1 MTQHRLDEFLQINN
15 DIGAKLLNSI
25 RAKSV
30 RGEITERDASLVSHI
45 IKALDMSIKLYDFL
59 ESLGDSIS
67 YEPLRNLPKRKA
79 MFKDLAKAII
89 IHDLGKVSLDFQR
102 RLYGDERLPQE
113 LWEFLKES
121 DGVKTY
127 GHHEVFSVIWSIGL
141 LGNSRED
148 SKIRTAVLLHHY
160 NEFFSC
166 DKDITEILETYHDD
180 IQRYLWF
187 FASQRETIEKFLQA
201 YLREIQREFTGKK
214 NGEFIIEAVK
224 ELKSEMDFSRVIRF
238 KEKVEAFGED
248 PSEDVSL
255 YNPRKSDVD
264 FLIFLG
270 MLRRCDYSSSG
281 DFSIEKVKDI
291 SQVFGDIEHTINE
304 RIKEKAKGSFKGLWQ
319 EELLEKH
326 DSDYLAVMAPTGSGK
341 TELAVLW
348 AKNKGKLIYTL
359 PLRVALNDLYRRLS
373 KEYFDNENV
382 GLLHSTAFMEYFEGA
397 GKEVDV
403 EKKVNSAGLLAMPVM
418 LSTPD
423 QVFLTGLNYY
433 GSDKVISV
441 YPESAIVVDEVQAY
455 TPEMVAV
462 FLKTLKLIR
471 DAGGKILIIT
481 ATLPP
486 HIKWYITGFSKDE
499 ANKLGVNLKELPA
512 PLFNF
517 KVVDVAEE
525 FEKRKDD
532 VKNLTRKR
540 HKIGVIDKPLF
551 EYSQDEEANKYEPI
565 FTGKECVLKKITEK
579 FEHNGLRTVIMV
591 VNNVKKAI
599 KAYDELKMALGNK
612 WTVELLHSRLPEKK
626 KQETIRE
633 IKELLEEHR
642 EYRDAIKKGVI
653 PETEPNPI
661 LLVTTQ
667 VVEASVDAD
676 FDAMITEISPI
687 DSQIQRW
694 GRVYRNRNENYSLD
708 LPNIVI
714 FVGKEGS
721 ENGRYSID
729 HGTINVYGQDVGR
742 EVLERTIKVLKSLE
756 EKPEPLDYKTEK
768 DAIYSVYSDEIL
780 KEYITQVKELLDK
793 LDYFTLEKKSEAQRV
808 FRQLGGM
815 YFVVPKL
822 MVEYGYND
830 NVKRLGNLLEEN
842 SDAYRLPW
850 EEIVRKVYETN
861 GKLDKRELNNKK
873 WEIKKILQEYSV
885 NVPVWFVLDDPYL
898 QGALRRTFKGY
909 PVVLWSDEKAKVL
922 WDYGVDEVVKRDLD
936 EVDLL

>member
-1 MTQHRLDEFLQINN
+1 MAQPRLDESLQINN
-15 DIGAKLLNSI
+15 EINNDPDVGSELLNSI

-30 RGEITERDASLVSHI
+30 RGEITERDTSLVSHI
-45 IKALDMSIKLYDFL
+45 IKALDMSIKMYDFL

-67 YEPLRNLPKRKA
+67 YEPLRNPLKRKA

-102 RLYGDERLPQE
+102 GLYGDERLPQE

-148 SKIRTAVLLHHY
+148 SKIRTAVLLHHH
-160 NEFFSC
+160 NEFFSG

-180 IQRYLWF
+180 IQRYLGF

-201 YLREIQREFTGKK
+201 YIRAIQREFTGKK

-248 PSEDVSL
+248 PSKDVSL

-281 DFSIEKVKDI
+281 DFPIEKVKDI
-291 SQVFGDIEHTINE
+291 RLIFSDVEHTINE
-304 RIKEKAKGSFKGLWQ
+304 RIKEKAKESFKGLWQ

-373 KEYFDNENV
+373 REYFDNEQV
-382 GLLHSTAFMEYFEGA
+382 GLLHSTAFMEYVEGA
-397 GKEVDV
+397 GTEVDV
-403 EKKVNSAGLLAMPVM
+403 EKKVNSASLLAMPVM

-455 TPEMVAV
+455 TPEMMAV

-486 HIKWYITGFSKDE
+486 HIKWYISGFSKDE
-499 ANKLGVNLKELPA
+499 ANELGVNLKELPA

-517 KVVDVAEE
+517 KVVNIAEE
-525 FEKRKDD
+525 FQGRKKE
-532 VKNLTRKR
+532 VKNLATKR
-540 HKIGVIDKPLF
+540 HKISVIPKPLF
-551 EYSQDEEANKYEPI
+551 EYLQDKETNKSEPV
-565 FTGKECVLKKITEK
+565 FTGKEDVLKKIIGE
-579 FEHNGLRTVIMV
+579 FGPNGLRTVIIV
-591 VNNVKKAI
+591 VNNVRKAI
-599 KAYDELKMALGNK
+599 KAYDELKKALGDN
-612 WTVELLHSRLPEKK
+612 WTVKLLHSRLPEKK

-642 EYRDAIKKGVI
+642 EYRDAIRKGVI
-653 PETEPNPI
+653 PETEPNPL

-694 GRVYRNRNENYSLD
+694 GRVYRNRNNENYSLD
-708 LPNIVI
+708 LPNIII
-714 FVGKEGS
+714 FVGKKDP

-729 HGTINVYGQDVGR
+729 RGTINVYGQGIGR
-742 EVLERTIKVLKSLE
+742 EVLERTIEVLKSLK
-756 EKPEPLDYKTEK
+756 EKPESLDYKAER
-768 DAIYSVYSDEIL
+768 DAIYRVYSNEIL

-808 FRQLGGM
+808 FRQIGGM
-815 YFVVPKL
+815 YFVVPTL
-822 MVEYGYND
+822 MTKYGYSET
-830 NVKRLGNLLEEN
+830 VK
-842 SDAYRLPW
+842 
-850 EEIVRKVYETN
+850 KF
-861 GKLDKRELNNKK
+861 GKLLSDPKNSRLSWNNITQKLSQELKCDVSK
-873 WEIKKILQEYSV
+873 WELKKIVQEYSV
-885 NVPVWFVLDDPYL
+885 NIPVWFALDDPYL
-898 QGALRRTFKGY
+898 QGALHRTFKGY
-909 PVVLWSDEKAKVL
+909 PVVLWSEEKAKVL

-936 EVDLL
+936 EVGIH